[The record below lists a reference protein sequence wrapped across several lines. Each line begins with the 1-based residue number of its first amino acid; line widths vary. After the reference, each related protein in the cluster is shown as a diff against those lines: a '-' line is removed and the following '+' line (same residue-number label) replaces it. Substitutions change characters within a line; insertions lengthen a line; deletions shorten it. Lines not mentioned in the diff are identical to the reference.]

1 MATSISRTGGLACA
15 LVAALAAVSCGGS
28 AAYYVQS
35 GDRNF
40 KAGRYAD
47 AALNYRKAI
56 QIDAKQGEAYYGLG
70 RADIEKRDYQEA
82 FTVLT
87 QASDLLPR
95 RLDIKAKLA
104 DLVLGVYESDPGN
117 ANLYSTLAKI
127 TDEMLALDPSSFD
140 GLRMKGNLA
149 LLDRKP
155 EQAVA
160 AFQRANEIQPM
171 QDRLIMGYTQALI
184 QLGRGPEAEKL
195 ARQLIEKKKDFA
207 PIYDVLF
214 QYYVSKGNPAAGE
227 KVLRDKIANNPSDS
241 GPYIQLAAYYRQS
254 QKQAEMQSTLEEL
267 LQSWA
272 TRKDAY
278 LLTGDFYAR
287 YREWDKAVAIY
298 QKGAQVQPGQSGTFG
313 KRTAG
318 VRIAQGRP
326 AEAMEILD
334 QVLSKNPTDQDA
346 EIAKADLLMQRNGPG
361 DLDKAIT
368 EFQTVLEAHPGYEA
382 ALVSL
387 GKAFIAKHDYT
398 SARSALKRASQFA
411 PQAEEPRTLLATIDI
426 SDNKPAEASVILDD
440 LLRDS
445 PASVRGRYLKVT
457 ALVME
462 GKYDEARP
470 ELDKLSREFPQ
481 SNDLNLLRGLLS
493 IFAKRFQDAEAIFS
507 RVGLGGSD
515 PRFTGGLAEVYA
527 SQQEFDKALQLLE
540 AEARKTPDQ
549 PLLRRMIA
557 KTAIR
562 AGQYDRAI
570 VELQGL
576 LKKQPDSVVTM
587 TDLGQAYQAK
597 GDLTNAEKQF
607 QQAIHANTKDPVP
620 YFYLAYTLNASG
632 KHSEAMQSYRQALAL
647 RPNDSL
653 AMNNLAYTLANNG
666 SPRDLDD
673 ALQLVQRALV
683 ISPHESDFQDTLAW
697 VWLKKGQSDQAV
709 QIFTELC
716 KEKPSNPSYRHHLG
730 LALLAHG
737 DNAAAQKTFELALA
751 SGPSQGESIEIK
763 AELARAAQR
772 R

>member
-1 MATSISRTGGLACA
+1 MAA
-15 LVAALAAVSCGGS
+15 LVAVSCGGS
-28 AAYYVQS
+28 AAWYVQT

-40 KAGRYAD
+40 KAGRYAE
-47 AALNYRKAI
+47 AAINYRKAI

-95 RLDIKAKLA
+95 RLDVKAKLA
-104 DLVLGVYESDPGN
+104 DLVLGLYESDPSD
-117 ANLYSTLAKI
+117 ANLYGTLTKL
-127 TDEMLALDPSSFD
+127 TGQMLAIDPASFD

-155 EQAVA
+155 EQAIA
-160 AFQRANEIQPM
+160 AFERANQIQPM
-171 QDRLIMGYTQALI
+171 QERLIMGYAQALI
-184 QLGRGPEAEKL
+184 QVGRGPEAEKL
-195 ARQLIEKKKDFA
+195 AHQLIERRKDFG

-214 QYYVSKGNPAAGE
+214 QYYVSKGDAAAGE
-227 KVLRDKIANNPSDS
+227 KILRDKIANNPSDS
-241 GPYIQLAAYYRQS
+241 GPYIQLAAYYRQA
-254 QKQAEMQSTLEEL
+254 QKPAEMQAALDEL
-267 LQSWA
+267 LQSYA

-298 QKGAQVQPGQSGTFG
+298 QKGGQIQPDQSATFG

-326 AEAMEILD
+326 AEAIEILD
-334 QVLSKNPTDQDA
+334 QVLGKHPTDQDA
-346 EIAKADLLMQRNGPG
+346 EIARADLLMQRGRPG
-361 DLDKAIT
+361 DLDKAIS
-368 EFQTVLEAHPGYEA
+368 EFQLVLDAHPGYEA

-387 GKAFIAKHDYT
+387 GKAFMAKHDFAAASRT
-398 SARSALKRASQFA
+398 LKRASQFA

-426 SDNKPAEASVILDD
+426 SDGKPAEASVILDD
-440 LLRDS
+440 VLRDS
-445 PASVRGRYLKVT
+445 PGSVRARYLKIN
-457 ALVME
+457 ALIMQ

-493 IFAKRFQDAEAIFS
+493 IFAKRFNDAESIFS
-507 RVGLGGSD
+507 RVGMGGSD

-527 SQQEFDKALQLLE
+527 SQQEFDKALQVLE
-540 AEARKTPDQ
+540 AEARKAPDQ
-549 PLLRRMIA
+549 LLLRRMIA

-576 LKKQPDSVVTM
+576 LKKQPDSVMAM

-597 GDLTNAEKQF
+597 GDLADAEKQF
-607 QQAIHANTKDPVP
+607 QQAIHVSSKDPVP

-632 KHSEAMQSYRQALAL
+632 KHAEAMQSYRQALAL

-653 AMNNLAYTLANNG
+653 AMNNLAYTLANDG
-666 SPRDLDD
+666 SPKDLDD
-673 ALQLVQRALV
+673 ALQLVRRALE

-697 VWLKKGQSDQAV
+697 VWLKKGESDQAV

-751 SGPSQGESIEIK
+751 SGPTQGEAIEIK
-763 AELARAAQR
+763 AEMARAASR